1 MPDAAEPRAPVRK
14 SGRGLVHLDGLH
26 ERTGRR
32 TVPDMF
38 GRHRTD
44 LDRDLARVV
53 DAFHERLAGSL
64 VTRRTDPPRVD
75 PLHLRDRLAT
85 PVSAGLRD
93 RLARPRL
100 GTA

>member
-1 MPDAAEPRAPVRK
+1 MGRTEVR
-14 SGRGLVHLDGLH
+14 GRLVHLDGLH
-26 ERTGRR
+26 RRTAAV

-38 GRHRTD
+38 ARHRTD
-44 LDRDLARVV
+44 LDRDLATVV

-64 VTRRTDPPRVD
+64 VMQRTDPPRVD
-75 PLHLRDRLAT
+75 PLNIRDRLAT
-85 PVSAGLRD
+85 AGSAGLRE